1 MSILWKVILLA
12 YDYENIKTKSYF
24 KIYYFN
30 YVCIYCP
37 VLGYVKYLPKTKE
50 GIRYPETRVRSSSE
64 VPKTILEKD
73 FGPCRGTV
81 GSVAH

>member
-1 MSILWKVILLA
+1 MMLLT
-12 YDYENIKTKSYF
+12 YDYKNIKMKSYF

-30 YVCIYCP
+30 YVCIYFP
-37 VLGYVKYLPKTKE
+37 VLGYVKYLQKTKE
-50 GIRYPETRVRSSSE
+50 GIRYPETRDRSLFE

-73 FGPCRGTV
+73 FGPCRGAV